1 MVTDIV
7 RKVEQWTYEKEM
19 PEKQRDE
26 FITYAQMYQRG
37 ETLPPKEEELIAS
50 IVKDDQQTR

>member
-7 RKVEQWTYEKEM
+7 RKVEQWTYKKEI

-37 ETLPPKEEELIAS
+37 ETLPQKEEELIAS
-50 IVKDDQQTR
+50 IVKDD